1 MFAKSTKSGINMHIG
16 TFEVEGLVVENLPN
30 TMFKVKIERADEK
43 LVGKIILAHLSGKM
57 RMNYIRVMPGDRV
70 RLEMTAYDLG
80 KGRIIFRNK

>member
-1 MFAKSTKSGINMHIG
+1 MHIG